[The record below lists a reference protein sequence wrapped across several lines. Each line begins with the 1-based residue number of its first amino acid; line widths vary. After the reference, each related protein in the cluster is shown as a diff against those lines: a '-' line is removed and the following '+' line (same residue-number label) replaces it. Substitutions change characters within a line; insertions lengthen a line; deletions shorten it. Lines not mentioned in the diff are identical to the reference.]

1 MAPETRQAPGSI
13 FSFVPAH
20 GGSRAGAVAEQLS
33 RTLAEGLGPAVL
45 LADFRTRGYP
55 LWQMDEAPQRLDGR
69 TWGAFVL
76 DRNGLDVLSAP
87 DVNPR
92 ELAPLLDRARENYG
106 IIAVDVS
113 EANAAQSSHVLRVSE
128 AIFLVSGSARA
139 SLENVRER
147 MQALHSIHAEERCAL
162 LLYREPDGV
171 SAVEAEQMT
180 GLPLC
185 SFVDEETQVAQL
197 GRWLAANAQHTEALA
212 LAG

>member
-1 MAPETRQAPGSI
+1 
-13 FSFVPAH
+13 
-20 GGSRAGAVAEQLS
+20 
-33 RTLAEGLGPAVL
+33 
-45 LADFRTRGYP
+45 
-55 LWQMDEAPQRLDGR
+55 MDEAPQRLDGR